1 MHAVSTTRM
10 TRPWW
15 PFMSTLRAKQDTVP
29 FLAPSLSWSVVGAV
43 LVAICAMGALC
54 FKNAVQW
61 IDQPFPGFLVNER
74 LVVGNFGRYEWTGVQ
89 AGLRYPDKVRKID
102 GAAVSSAQEV
112 QVIVQRSPIGAPLRY
127 EIERNGMVIE
137 VSVPTMQ
144 FGRTDFVLTFGLLFF
159 PGVVYLALGLL
170 VFVLKPHTRVSWLF
184 FSTCSLLAIYAI
196 LSFDIQSAH
205 SAFLGLYL
213 LVFALFPATFVHLSL
228 LFPEQ
233 KAVIERRP
241 VVQLLPYVCSLG
253 LFGATDLLYPRP
265 AFALFYQALHLYA
278 ILSAGFVVAAM
289 FHASMTTLSMAA
301 KQRARVIVLGAVL
314 ALLLPAVVLYLSFF
328 AGFALPNNFLA
339 FPLLIFPASIAYA
352 MVKHNLFDIDVFVR
366 RTCGYV
372 LSTGAIVGAYALLLS
387 VLETGFRLSQL
398 STSPVFSL
406 LFSLGAVFL
415 FSPLHRRLQHFVDR
429 AFYRQQ
435 YDYRK
440 TLREVSEAM
449 TGLLDAALIHKT
461 LLGTVTREMF
471 LENGLLLL
479 PEPARRS
486 YRVHAFAGKEDSAL
500 TAVRVDGEDPVVR
513 LLQEKNEAL
522 LRYDVDLQPVL
533 TQEQEALQHT
543 FEALASELL
552 LPMKYKDELR
562 GVLSLGRK
570 KSGQMFTLED
580 LDLLRTLTNQ
590 ATVALENARLFQEH
604 VEKSRLEEELELA
617 RGIQS
622 RMLPKQPPSIP
633 GVSIAAVSLPAREVG
648 GDFYDFLPIDAIDHG
663 NGRMG
668 VLVGDVSGKA
678 VSGALVMAASLSVLR
693 VLVEADATVEEVLHR
708 ANQRLCRDVQKGMFV
723 ALVYAVIDVER
734 QLLSF
739 ANAGLTQPILCRV
752 AESAPRYLEAEGD
765 TFPLGIVKNSAYRTT
780 QVALEPGDLLVFYSD
795 GVLEAMNVK
804 RELFGFDRLLASVA
818 EGRRLGATALLDKL
832 QVDVAR
838 HVGTAEQH
846 DDVTI
851 VVLKVDDMD
860 AARQEAS

>member
-1 MHAVSTTRM
+1 
-10 TRPWW
+10 
-15 PFMSTLRAKQDTVP
+15 MSTNRARQSTAASLP
-29 FLAPSLSWSVVGAV
+29 LLLSWSIVGAV
-43 LVAICAMGALC
+43 VVAICVLGTLC
-54 FKNAVQW
+54 FTNAVQW
-61 IDQPFPGFLVNER
+61 IDRPFPGFLVNER
-74 LVVGNFGRYEWTGVQ
+74 LVVGNFGRYEWTGAQ
-89 AGLRYPDKVRKID
+89 AGLRYPDKVRKIND
-102 GAAVSSAQEV
+102 TAVASAQEV
-112 QVIVQRSPIGAPLRY
+112 QAIVQRSSVGEPLRY
-127 EIERNGMVIE
+127 EIERNGTVIE
-137 VSVPTMQ
+137 VSVATMQ
-144 FGRTDFVLTFGLLFF
+144 FGRADFVLTFGLLFF
-159 PGVVYLALGLL
+159 PGAVYLALGLL
-170 VFVLKPHTRVSWLF
+170 VFVLKPYTRVSGLF
-184 FSTCSLLAIYAI
+184 FSTCALLTVYAL

-278 ILSAGFVVAAM
+278 ILSAGFVVVAM
-289 FHASMTTLSMAA
+289 LHAYMTTLSMAA

-339 FPLLIFPASIAYA
+339 LPILIFPASIAYA

-387 VLETGFRLSQL
+387 GLETGLRWSQL

-415 FSPLHRRLQHFVDR
+415 FSPLHRRMQHFVDR

-449 TGLLDAALIHKT
+449 TGLLDAPLIHQT

-479 PEPARRS
+479 PEPARRGYS
-486 YRVHAFAGKEDSAL
+486 VYAFAGQEDRAL
-500 TAVRVDGEDPVVR
+500 TAVHVDGEDPAVR
-513 LLQEKNEAL
+513 LLQEQNEAL
-522 LRYDVDLQPVL
+522 LRYDLDVQSAL
-533 TQEQEALQHT
+533 TPEQEALQHT
-543 FEALASELL
+543 FEVLASELL

-580 LDLLRTLTNQ
+580 LDLLRTVTNQ

-622 RMLPKQPPSIP
+622 RMLPKQPPSIA
-633 GVSIAAVSLPAREVG
+633 GLAIAAVSLPAREVG
-648 GDFYDFLPIDAIDHG
+648 GDFYDFLPIDATDHG
-663 NGRMG
+663 NGRLG

-723 ALVYAVIDVER
+723 ALLYAVIDVER
-734 QLLSF
+734 QLLAF
-739 ANAGLTQPILCRV
+739 ANAGLTQPILCR
-752 AESAPRYLEAEGD
+752 ATEAAPRYLEADGD
-765 TFPLGIVKNSAYRTT
+765 TFPLGIVKNSVYRTT
-780 QVALEPGDLLVFYSD
+780 QVPLESGDLLVFYSD
-795 GVLEAMNVK
+795 GVLEAMNAK
-804 RELFGFDRLLASVA
+804 GELFGFDRLLVSVA
-818 EGRRLGATALLDKL
+818 EGRRLGPAALLEKL
-832 QVDVAR
+832 RADVAR
-838 HVGTAEQH
+838 YVGTAEQH

-860 AARQEAS
+860 AARPEAS